1 MNETIELLYDK
12 EIIFTELLKF
22 KVLASVIIRSQ
33 KDNINTGILKINN
46 KAFDIVSIY
55 IFLK

>member
-1 MNETIELLYDK
+1 MNETIELLYNK

-46 KAFDIVSIY
+46 KAFDIV
-55 IFLK
+55 